1 MIIRGALFLTLVS
14 MFYFY
19 CTDDSDSNQFRGP
32 NDINMI
38 EAPSELSP
46 PIIENSNTAFIPT
59 QDTLTAVTSSYSFQD

>member
-1 MIIRGALFLTLVS
+1 MIIRVALFLTLVS

-38 EAPSELSP
+38 EVPSELSP
-46 PIIENSNTAFIPT
+46 RIIESSNTAFNTT
-59 QDTLTAVTSSYSFQD
+59 QDTLTSVASTYSLQD